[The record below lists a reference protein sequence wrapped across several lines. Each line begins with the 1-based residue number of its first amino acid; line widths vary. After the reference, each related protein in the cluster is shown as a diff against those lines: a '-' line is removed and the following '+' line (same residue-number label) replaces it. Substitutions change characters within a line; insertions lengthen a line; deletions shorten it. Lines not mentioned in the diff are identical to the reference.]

1 MALGDIK
8 IHDMGGLSALPSA
21 TYQVAAS
28 ATLIQPGEP
37 VKVETAAGT
46 ATVIKFADG
55 DPTTSTLQVV
65 GVAAGVSTNTA
76 AAAGTVEV
84 YLPMPGQVTWKA
96 RALTAATADTQAE
109 IDAKANDCIVLDLT
123 TTNFRVDFAAA
134 HANTNGI
141 QVVGGDP
148 LTQEI
153 YFRFR
158 PVITE
163 GAIA

>member
-8 IHDMGGLSALPSA
+8 IHDMGGLNSLPSR

-28 ATLIQPGEP
+28 ATLIYPGEP
-37 VKVETAAGT
+37 VRVETAAGT
-46 ATVIKFADG
+46 ATVVKLADG
-55 DPTTSTLQVV
+55 EPTTSTLQVV
-65 GVAAGVSTNTA
+65 GIASSTSTNTA

-84 YLPMPGQVTWKA
+84 YMPVEQVTWKCKA
-96 RALTAATADTQAE
+96 KTSTTADTQSE

-123 TTNFRVDFAAA
+123 STTFTVDFAAV

-153 YFRFR
+153 YFKFR
-158 PVITE
+158 PVVTE
-163 GAIA
+163 GAVV

>member
-8 IHDMGGLSALPSA
+8 IHDMGGLSVLPSR

-37 VKVETAAGT
+37 VRVETAAGT
-46 ATVIKFADG
+46 ATVIKFVDG

-65 GVAAGVSTNTA
+65 GVAASVSTNTA

-96 RALTAATADTQAE
+96 KAKTASTADTQSE

-123 TTNFRVDFAAA
+123 SNDFTVDFAAV

-153 YFRFR
+153 YFQFR
-158 PVITE
+158 PIVTQ
-163 GAIA
+163 GATA